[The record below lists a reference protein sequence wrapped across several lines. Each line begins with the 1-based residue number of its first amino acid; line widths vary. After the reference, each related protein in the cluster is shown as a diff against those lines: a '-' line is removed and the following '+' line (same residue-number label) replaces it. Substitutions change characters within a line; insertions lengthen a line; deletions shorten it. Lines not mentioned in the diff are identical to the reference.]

1 MAESMNVDQD
11 EKDENLS
18 PSEMCKIV
26 AKRQNSGEDAKNLIF
41 SPVNHEDRQVELS
54 RAAQIRR
61 QQMASERQAKNHL
74 IRNRKALKEKQQHNR
89 NSIKEKHARESLKI
103 QQREKTKQELYG
115 GVKSRVFDKEYA
127 ASKKAASSSDDCNN
141 FCLSSVVN
149 KSFGKVP
156 KYIEHRKLLLER
168 EERWG

>member
-1 MAESMNVDQD
+1 MAESMNVDQ
-11 EKDENLS
+11 DENLS

-103 QQREKTKQELYG
+103 HQREKTKQELYG

-127 ASKKAASSSDDCNN
+127 ASKQAASSSDDCNN

>member
-1 MAESMNVDQD
+1 MAESMDIDQ
-11 EKDENLS
+11 ENLS
-18 PSEMCKIV
+18 PHEKAAQIK
-26 AKRQNSGEDAKNLIF
+26 AKQNSGEDAKNLIF
-41 SPVNHEDRQVELS
+41 SPLNHEDRQLELS

-61 QQMASERQAKNHL
+61 QQMLNERQAKNHF
-74 IRNRKALKEKQQHNR
+74 IRNRKALKEKQQHNKR
-89 NSIKEKHARESLKI
+89 SIQEKHAREYLKI

-127 ASKKAASSSDDCNN
+127 ASKHAASLSNDCNN
-141 FCLSSVVN
+141 FSLSSVVN

>member
-1 MAESMNVDQD
+1 MNADQ
-11 EKDENLS
+11 DENLS

-127 ASKKAASSSDDCNN
+127 ASKQAASSSDDCNN